1 MDLTNRANRQVCD
14 LDIRILATKAPFLF
28 FDTANVTTVGL
39 TGDSVHAMAKGTRRI
54 AFQNPMEGTLIF
66 Y

>member
-1 MDLTNRANRQVCD
+1 MDLTKRANRQVCD
-14 LDIRILATKAPFLF
+14 LDIRRLSDDTPVLF

-54 AFQNPMEGTLIF
+54 AFQNPMEGTLTVN
-66 Y
+66 